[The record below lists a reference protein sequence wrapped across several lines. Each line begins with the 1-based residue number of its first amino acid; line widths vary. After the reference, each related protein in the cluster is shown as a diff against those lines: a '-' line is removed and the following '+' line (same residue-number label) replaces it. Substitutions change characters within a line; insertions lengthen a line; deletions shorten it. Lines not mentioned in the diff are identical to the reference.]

1 MVDIAIALAFRV
13 ANLSACRF
21 LVIEA
26 YEEHAKKIWEDK
38 YGFRPVDKRER
49 KRSSE
54 RSTSKEEVFNIIM
67 VLDLCAY
74 RNQNGT

>member
-26 YEEHAKKIWEDK
+26 YKEHAKKYRKISMDFVLLIKGNEKGVQSDQQVKKK
-38 YGFRPVDKRER
+38 YL
-49 KRSSE
+49 
-54 RSTSKEEVFNIIM
+54 I
-67 VLDLCAY
+67 
-74 RNQNGT
+74 